1 MESTLEFGVAT
12 ESDVPA
18 LVTLIDSAYRGESS
32 RAGWTHEADV
42 MEGSRTSEAEI
53 RGIVADPDSTM
64 LLVRGNALDGRLLAC
79 CQLQRQG
86 ERSYFGTFAVDPTRQ
101 GEGVG
106 AAVLD
111 YAERLARDSWG
122 STHMVMTVV
131 RQREE
136 LIAYYVRRGFRDTG
150 ERTPF
155 PYADERFGR
164 PLRDDLEF
172 THLEKR
178 LF

>member
-1 MESTLEFGVAT
+1 MESTLEIGVAT
-12 ESDVPA
+12 SADVPA
-18 LVTLIDSAYRGESS
+18 LVALIDSAYRGESS

-53 RGIVADPDSTM
+53 RGIMDDPNSIM
-64 LLVRGNALDGRLLAC
+64 LLVRSRALDGGLLAC

-86 ERSYFGTFAVDPTRQ
+86 DRAYFGTFAVAPTRQ
-101 GEGVG
+101 GGGVG
-106 AAVLD
+106 AVVLS
-111 YAERLARDSWG
+111 YAERWARDTWG
-122 STHMVMTVV
+122 STYMEMTVV

-136 LIAYYVRRGFRDTG
+136 LVAYYVRRGFHDTG

-155 PYADERFGR
+155 PYADDRFGR

-178 LF
+178 LA